1 MTVVTMLVRGVPFL
15 YQTEVKS
22 TLGILQHLLRRLHEE
37 DILIGDLGTPEDD
50 CALEAKYMGIC
61 RRSPEDK
68 MRRIGKS
75 IARPMDPLAHCNM
88 PDILTIPDYQWGAAL
103 VYFTGDDIVSCSPP
117 SYRLELIL
125 QLVQSKHAI
134 VSK

>member
-1 MTVVTMLVRGVPFL
+1 MTVVTMLVRLIPFF

-37 DILIGDLGTPEDD
+37 DILIGDLGIPEDA

-68 MRRIGKS
+68 MRRIGRS
-75 IARPMDPLAHCNM
+75 TAHPMDPLAH
-88 PDILTIPDYQWGAAL
+88 
-103 VYFTGDDIVSCSPP
+103 
-117 SYRLELIL
+117 
-125 QLVQSKHAI
+125 
-134 VSK
+134 